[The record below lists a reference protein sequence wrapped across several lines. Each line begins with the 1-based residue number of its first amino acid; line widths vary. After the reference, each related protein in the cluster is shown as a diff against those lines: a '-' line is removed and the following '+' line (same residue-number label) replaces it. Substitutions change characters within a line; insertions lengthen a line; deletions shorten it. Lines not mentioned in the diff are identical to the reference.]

1 MYWNRIEHHTTPST
15 DTSFVTRM
23 KSIESLYRTHYTS
36 QDPMKTVTFRVGSV
50 EGAEIQYLRLLSEV
64 LHFGSHRTTRNARTR
79 SLFDRNLSW
88 DMANGFPLITTKKM
102 FWKGIV
108 EELLFFIRGE
118 TQTKRLEEKGVRI
131 WKGNTSREF
140 LDSIGKPHMEEGCM
154 GPMYGY

>member
-1 MYWNRIEHHTTPST
+1 
-15 DTSFVTRM
+15 
-23 KSIESLYRTHYTS
+23 
-36 QDPMKTVTFRVGSV
+36 MKTVTFRVGSV